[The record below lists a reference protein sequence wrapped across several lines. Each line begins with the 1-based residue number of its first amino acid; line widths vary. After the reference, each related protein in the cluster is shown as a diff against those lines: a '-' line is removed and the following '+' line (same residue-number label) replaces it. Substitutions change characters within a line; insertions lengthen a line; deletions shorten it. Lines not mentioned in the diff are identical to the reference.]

1 MNENMFVNMIV
12 SFTNKIKKLI
22 GISKLG
28 FSSKTSPFCE
38 TFISYMF
45 IHFKNIYDNPYIE
58 KTTKDNIKQLYNYIN
73 E

>member
-1 MNENMFVNMIV
+1 MFKNIITL
-12 SFTNKIKKLI
+12 FTNKVKNLVGIK
-22 GISKLG
+22 KLG
-28 FSSKTSPFCE
+28 FSSNKNGFCE
-38 TFISYMF
+38 TFIPYIF